1 MGNGARNGCQPA
13 ILVRQKEKIP
23 MLTTHLLVPRRT
35 SSLAAL
41 GWNDFDRVFDQ
52 LWNGAGLAARSAEAS
67 YAPRI
72 DFTETDTELRVAAE
86 LPGLEEKDIQVS
98 LDDGV
103 LTIRG
108 ERNAEATKEDS
119 KRVRHVETETF
130 RGKYQRSLRL
140 PSEVDAD
147 GVKAVYRNGILT
159 VTLPKTPQ
167 PKPRAIQVTSGS

>member
-1 MGNGARNGCQPA
+1 
-13 ILVRQKEKIP
+13 

-35 SSLAAL
+35 NSLAAL
-41 GWNDFDRVFDQ
+41 GWSDFDRVFDQ
-52 LWNGAGLAARSAEAS
+52 LWNGVGPAARSAEAF

-108 ERNAEATKEDS
+108 ERTAEVKNEDAKE
-119 KRVRHVETETF
+119 VRHVETF
-130 RGKYQRSLRL
+130 RGKYERSLRL

-167 PKPRAIQVTSGS
+167 LQPRVIPVTSGS

>member
-1 MGNGARNGCQPA
+1 VA
-13 ILVRQKEKIP
+13 
-23 MLTTHLLVPRRT
+23 PR
-35 SSLAAL
+35 APF
-41 GWNDFDRVFDQ
+41 GWNDLDRVFDQ

-72 DFTETDTELRVAAE
+72 DLTETDTELRVAAE

-98 LDDGV
+98 LEDGV

-108 ERNAEATKEDS
+108 ERNAEVTKEDP
-119 KRVRHVETETF
+119 KEVRHVETF
-130 RGKYQRSLRL
+130 RGKFYRSLGL

-167 PKPRAIQVTSGS
+167 PKPRAIQVTSGA